1 MKVAAPPCCKSYL
14 VAVASCTRRDE
25 LVVVV
30 LPEHSGSRAAL
41 RGAGQG
47 DVSAGHF
54 HDERGEGGDAG
65 RGHESGVLARGQQRR
80 QVPHAVRWGKK
91 SKSKINGEGSKFI
104 TWRQGASGGHSQI
117 MPDVV
122 A

>member
-1 MKVAAPPCCKSYL
+1 MIVAPAPSRGYL

-41 RGAGQG
+41 GGAGQG

-54 HDERGEGGDAG
+54 HDERGEGGDA
-65 RGHESGVLARGQQRR
+65 RRRHESGVLARGQQRR
-80 QVPHAVRWGKK
+80 QVPHAIRWGKK
-91 SKSKINGEGSKFI
+91 SKSKMAREMSSEFI
-104 TWRQGASGGHSQI
+104 TWRHGAERRSLTNAWGMG
-117 MPDVV
+117 
-122 A
+122 